1 MDFVVGFDERGFL
14 AEGATE
20 NFGVVA
26 RDGALLF
33 PRLGDYAV
41 LKRDGT
47 VVLAG
52 LFGENWEL

>member
-1 MDFVVGFDERGFL
+1 MYC
-14 AEGATE
+14 EGLTLRPS
-20 NFGVVA
+20 N
-26 RDGALLF
+26 ALLF
-33 PRLGDYAV
+33 PRLGDYVV